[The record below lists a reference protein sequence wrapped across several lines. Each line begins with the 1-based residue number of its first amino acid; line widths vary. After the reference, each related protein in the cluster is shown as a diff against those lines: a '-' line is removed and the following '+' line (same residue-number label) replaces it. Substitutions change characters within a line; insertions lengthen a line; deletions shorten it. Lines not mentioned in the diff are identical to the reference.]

1 MRLLFLLCFVLSLPA
16 LDWYVGQDRYEF
28 HAELKKSCDEVVEMG
43 EHAYGIDEIIGVK
56 WRIYGIFDDTDALM
70 ALVYRSLMIMDKE
83 EARLLYERTMVYLAD
98 EVLGTPQE
106 VEQSRAVW
114 LIPDQNG
121 YTYGLSLWYTDDGV
135 YMMVAD

>member
-1 MRLLFLLCFVLSLPA
+1 
-16 LDWYVGQDRYEF
+16 
-28 HAELKKSCDEVVEMG
+28 MG